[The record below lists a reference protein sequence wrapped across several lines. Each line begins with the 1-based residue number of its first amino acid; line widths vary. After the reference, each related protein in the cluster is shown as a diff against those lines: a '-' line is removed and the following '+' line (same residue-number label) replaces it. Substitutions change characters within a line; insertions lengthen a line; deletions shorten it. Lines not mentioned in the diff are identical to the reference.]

1 MTLEEKSYWRKY
13 IAKILYGW
21 DNGKV
26 DGAGNKT
33 GENDIKNAGTDQQ
46 VEKAGERKR
55 MKKEGRRKRA
65 EKERERESM
74 KS

>member
-33 GENDIKNAGTDQQ
+33 GENDTKNTGTNQ
-46 VEKAGERKR
+46 
-55 MKKEGRRKRA
+55 
-65 EKERERESM
+65 
-74 KS
+74 